1 MIPKGLFSQ
10 IALLV
15 LAVAI
20 VITYIQPT
28 FASISET
35 QDQIG
40 VYTRERS
47 NVQDFNDLLQS
58 RLEQIDGVFAA
69 DRNRLLTYMPDQ
81 VDPIAVMRD
90 LETIATAAGVVIGDI
105 TDRGAVERDRAA
117 IYSDT
122 TDRPEGPFAYSFSL
136 SVRGSYSQIKSLLEQ
151 LGQNHYPLE
160 VQLVEM
166 STEEGG
172 FINATIVLF
181 TYANEP
187 IVEATTAFEDVNV
200 NYE

>member
-10 IALLV
+10 IALLI

-20 VITYIQPT
+20 VVTYIQPT

-47 NVQDFNDLLQS
+47 NVQDFNDLLQT
-58 RLEQIDGVFAA
+58 RLEQIDGVFVA

-105 TDRGAVERDRAA
+105 TDRGAVERERAA
-117 IYSDT
+117 IYDT
-122 TDRPEGPFAYSFSL
+122 AERAEGPFAYSFSL
-136 SVRGSYSQIKSLLEQ
+136 SVRGSYSQIKSLLGQ
-151 LGQNHYPLE
+151 LGQNQYPLE

-172 FINATIVLF
+172 FINATIILF

-187 IVEATTAFEDVNV
+187 IVEATTTFEDVNV
-200 NYE
+200 TYE